1 MTEDEYEK
9 LVKRFGRLAAE
20 KAVEMLDNYKGQNNK
35 RYASDYRAIL
45 NWVMDRVNEKYP
57 GLIKRQPENP
67 EGNPY
72 EDWGGD
78 DG

>member
-1 MTEDEYEK
+1 
-9 LVKRFGRLAAE
+9 
-20 KAVEMLDNYKGQNNK
+20 MLDNYKGQNNK